1 MVRLPRPKISTVA
14 KATVGAT
21 AIGVGAAALAGA
33 LPGTEGV
40 PGGLGNTI
48 SGFTDGI
55 GSVFNG
61 ATSGLAGLLNMSP
74 LLVIGGGALALLVLL
89 K

>member
-1 MVRLPRPKISTVA
+1 MVRLPRPKISTIA
-14 KATVGAT
+14 KGAVGAT

-40 PGGLGNTI
+40 PGGIGNTF
-48 SGFTDGI
+48 SGFTNGI
-55 GSVFNG
+55 GDVFNG

-74 LLVIGGGALALLVLL
+74 ILIIGGGAIALLILL